1 MSFKQQH
8 QYNFVED
15 NLPDLRLRY
24 TKCNIIPMM
33 ITKCILLINSAFEN
47 GFKNKLG
54 YFIRTIPDTS
64 TLLLPIEDI
73 IRNRFILAMTSRC
86 RWNEEEQNVS
96 SISANLI
103 WKISNSNF
111 SGTIRS
117 RVQQQN
123 INRTNNWHHIQQMKY
138 TVDELAIKKN

>member
-1 MSFKQQH
+1 MQNPWSHLLHAGLSHQTNGQGSEQLDQEKILEELLEKICSNNSIEKMSFKQQH

-15 NLPDLRLRY
+15 NLPDLRPRY

-86 RWNEEEQNVS
+86 
-96 SISANLI
+96 I
-103 WKISNSNF
+103 
-111 SGTIRS
+111 
-117 RVQQQN
+117 
-123 INRTNNWHHIQQMKY
+123 
-138 TVDELAIKKN
+138 